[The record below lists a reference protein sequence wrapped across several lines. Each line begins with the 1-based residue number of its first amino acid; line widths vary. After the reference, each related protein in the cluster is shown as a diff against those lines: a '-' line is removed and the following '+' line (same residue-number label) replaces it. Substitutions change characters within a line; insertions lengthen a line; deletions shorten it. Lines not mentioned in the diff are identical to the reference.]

1 MSPPPFVWIRDR
13 LWTVANWTDRMPDDA
28 WLLLRPATPSET
40 DNYLD
45 LVSAAEE
52 EAFWTSVLTD
62 ALRAAGHERP

>member
-1 MSPPPFVWIRDR
+1 MSPFVWILGR
-13 LWTVANWTDRMPDDA
+13 LWVVANWTDGMPEDT
-28 WLLLRPATPSET
+28 WLLLRPATRREN

-62 ALRAAGHERP
+62 ALRTAGHERP